1 MSENN
6 EHEHSSG
13 SFTTASTETGPM
25 TGRITLSSLWNLI
38 DHPESLTAEQL
49 AQRIEIGVPEPMER
63 PPSPMSIPPSSESS
77 TCPCGIGPPH
87 SRGPSPPH
95 SMRNS
100 SRPPTYEQSEERR
113 RGLTEMSSTTFPFSP
128 DTVNI
133 EIGSISI
140 DGINLE
146 DIRVSIP
153 TSVITSSINR
163 HTSTINTATV
173 ERVMRMFL
181 ESFGSS
187 SR

>member
-6 EHEHSSG
+6 ELESNSG
-13 SFTTASTETGPM
+13 SFTTASTETG
-25 TGRITLSSLWNLI
+25 RITLASLWNMI
-38 DHPESLTAEQL
+38 DHPETLSAEQL
-49 AQRIEIGVPEPMER
+49 AQRIEIGVPSPMER

-77 TCPCGIGPPH
+77 DCPCGIGPPH

-113 RGLTEMSSTTFPFSP
+113 RVLNETPSTTFPFRP

-133 EIGSISI
+133 EIGSIYI

-163 HTSTINTATV
+163 HTSTLNTATV
-173 ERVMRMFL
+173 ERVMRTFL
-181 ESFGSS
+181 ESFGNNSQ
-187 SR
+187 